1 MQEVKGQPSDSQLA
15 ADAANGCLKSMESLF
30 LRHEQRLH
38 RFLFSRM
45 QDHTQAEDLLQE
57 TFIIVCRKIHRYNA
71 RYAFTTWLFTIA
83 NRLAASAWRK
93 HRPTEQIMPGI
104 EDSSPGPASVAEAND
119 KRDNLW
125 SSARELLNDSQYAAL
140 WLHYG
145 EDLPVRDI
153 AQSLGKTTP
162 GVKVLLHRARKKLAA
177 SFDHHSSTHFQGTS
191 LKPVLSTS

>member
-125 SSARELLNDSQYAAL
+125 SSARELLNDSQYAVL

-177 SFDHHSSTHFQGTS
+177 SLDHHSSTHFQGTS

>member
-1 MQEVKGQPSDSQLA
+1 MQEAKGQPSDSQLA
-15 ADAANGCLKSMESLF
+15 ADAANGCLQSMESLF
-30 LRHEQRLH
+30 LKHEQRLH

-57 TFIIVCRKIHRYNA
+57 TFIIVCRKIHRYNPT
-71 RYAFTTWLFTIA
+71 YAFTTWLFTIA

-104 EDSSPGPASVAEAND
+104 EDSSPGPATVAEAND

-153 AQSLGKTTP
+153 AQSLGKTPP

-177 SFDHHSSTHFQGTS
+177 GLDHHSSMHFQGTS

>member
-1 MQEVKGQPSDSQLA
+1 MQEAKDQPSDSELA

-38 RFLFSRM
+38 RFLYSRM
-45 QDHTQAEDLLQE
+45 QDHALAEDLLQE
-57 TFIIVCRKIHRYNA
+57 TFIIVCRKIHRYNP

-104 EDSSPGPASVAEAND
+104 EDSSPGPASVAEANE
-119 KRDNLW
+119 KRENLW

-153 AQSLGKTTP
+153 ALTLGKTTP
-162 GVKVLLHRARKKLAA
+162 GVKVLLHRARKKLA
-177 SFDHHSSTHFQGTS
+177 SSLDHHPHAHSHATS
-191 LKPVLSTS
+191 MKPVLSTS

>member
-1 MQEVKGQPSDSQLA
+1 MQEVRGQPSDSQLA
-15 ADAANGCLKSMESLF
+15 ADAANGCIRSMESLF

-45 QDHTQAEDLLQE
+45 HDHALAEDLLQE

-93 HRPTEQIMPGI
+93 HRPTEQIMPEI

-125 SSARELLNDSQYAAL
+125 SSARELLNDSQYAVL

-145 EDLPVRDI
+145 EDLSVRDI
-153 AQSLGKTTP
+153 ARTLGKTIP

-177 SFDHHSSTHFQGTS
+177 GLDHHPSTHSHATS
-191 LKPVLSTS
+191 MEPVLSTS